1 MTYNNIGSNC
11 NNNNKRLKL
20 DQALITPVKPV
31 MEDVRLVLGV
41 AALDRKGKYV
51 IFNNWVIYII
61 NFIYFLLAR
70 SKPMRSIL
78 NRIMKISNIEI
89 CIFGDK
95 VILDED
101 VENWPLCD
109 YLVSFFSDG
118 FPLDKAIDYVNLRK
132 PVCINDLMVR
142 IVFNIRFVYLI

>member
-1 MTYNNIGSNC
+1 
-11 NNNNKRLKL
+11 
-20 DQALITPVKPV
+20 
-31 MEDVRLVLGV
+31 
-41 AALDRKGKYV
+41 
-51 IFNNWVIYII
+51 
-61 NFIYFLLAR
+61 
-70 SKPMRSIL
+70 
-78 NRIMKISNIEI
+78 MKISNIEI

>member
-1 MTYNNIGSNC
+1 
-11 NNNNKRLKL
+11 
-20 DQALITPVKPV
+20 
-31 MEDVRLVLGV
+31 
-41 AALDRKGKYV
+41 
-51 IFNNWVIYII
+51 
-61 NFIYFLLAR
+61 
-70 SKPMRSIL
+70 MRSIL

-142 IVFNIRFVYLI
+142 IVFNVHIRLFDLIICQL

>member
-1 MTYNNIGSNC
+1 MTYNNIGGNC

>member
-1 MTYNNIGSNC
+1 
-11 NNNNKRLKL
+11 
-20 DQALITPVKPV
+20 
-31 MEDVRLVLGV
+31 
-41 AALDRKGKYV
+41 
-51 IFNNWVIYII
+51 
-61 NFIYFLLAR
+61 
-70 SKPMRSIL
+70 MRSIL
-78 NRIMKISNIEI
+78 NRIMRISNIEI

>member
-1 MTYNNIGSNC
+1 
-11 NNNNKRLKL
+11 
-20 DQALITPVKPV
+20 
-31 MEDVRLVLGV
+31 
-41 AALDRKGKYV
+41 
-51 IFNNWVIYII
+51 
-61 NFIYFLLAR
+61 
-70 SKPMRSIL
+70 MRSIL

-142 IVFNIRFVYLI
+142 VVFNIIFVYLI